1 MASSNASDR
10 QHAGTGEASMNKNS
24 TVKHEMNMAA
34 AKVVCKY
41 HRTQSQ
47 KRKLAEVETM
57 TLWAVMDTP
66 RSVALTLKATDTI
79 GTMRTKM
86 QEAIAADK
94 NSPVPGIVIAELH
107 SSPKDCS
114 HCPDVEQCHCCPY
127 LTQRLMVLL
136 KDGCTVSDYNL
147 KDGDEITMCRRDM
160 EWMFQLLSNKHG
172 VIVRTQKE
180 GTRVTRHHRQLIWAY
195 DRDDKQMI
203 TQSDAVG
210 ANNVAHEKNAVV
222 EKDKVDDETNIWPH
236 DREDKQMIIQ
246 NDAVGANNVA
256 HEKNAVVEKDEVD
269 DETVHAPTNIPC
281 GGADACAREGPAG
294 AGLISLSSE
303 SDDPPPG

>member
-1 MASSNASDR
+1 MASSNASAR

-34 AKVVCKY
+34 AEVVCKY
-41 HRTQSQ
+41 HRTQAQ

-66 RSVALTLKATDTI
+66 SRVELTVKASDTI

-172 VIVRTQKE
+172 VIVRNQKE
-180 GTRVTRHHRQLIWAY
+180 ETRVTRHHRQLIWAY
-195 DRDDKQMI
+195 DREDKQMI
-203 TQSDAVG
+203 TQNDAVG

-222 EKDKVDDETNIWPH
+222 EKDKVDDET
-236 DREDKQMIIQ
+236 
-246 NDAVGANNVA
+246 
-256 HEKNAVVEKDEVD
+256 
-269 DETVHAPTNIPC
+269 VHAPTNIPC
-281 GGADACAREGPAG
+281 GGADARAREGPAG
-294 AGLISLSSE
+294 AGLVVSLSSE

>member
-1 MASSNASDR
+1 MASSSLSAR
-10 QHAGTGEASMNKNS
+10 QHAGTGEASMNKKS

-34 AKVVCKY
+34 AEVVCKY
-41 HRTQSQ
+41 HRTQAQ

-127 LTQRLMVLL
+127 LTQRLMVH
-136 KDGCTVSDYNL
+136 CTVSDYNL
-147 KDGDEITMCRRDM
+147 KDGDKITMCRRDM

-195 DRDDKQMI
+195 DREDKQMI
-203 TQSDAVG
+203 TQNDAVG

-222 EKDKVDDETNIWPH
+222 EKDKVDDET
-236 DREDKQMIIQ
+236 
-246 NDAVGANNVA
+246 
-256 HEKNAVVEKDEVD
+256 
-269 DETVHAPTNIPC
+269 VHAPTNIPC
-281 GGADACAREGPAG
+281 GGADARAREGPAG
-294 AGLISLSSE
+294 ASLVVSLSSE
-303 SDDPPPG
+303 SDDAPPG